1 MADKKDEV
9 FDLKGIRL
17 LVELMKE
24 NNVSELDL
32 EQGGSRLSLRRALPG
47 AASAAPVVV
56 AQPVPAQPV
65 PPVPAAAPAQ
75 AASAAPA
82 APAKEPD
89 YIKTIT
95 SPTVGVFYASP
106 NPEAEPY
113 VKVGDTITPGKTICL
128 IEAMKVFNDIP
139 AEISGKIT
147 EVLVK
152 NGDPLEYGTP
162 LFKVDVR

>member
-1 MADKKDEV
+1 MADKKDDV

-47 AASAAPVVV
+47 AAPVVV
-56 AQPVPAQPV
+56 TQPVAAQPVPTAPV
-65 PPVPAAAPAQ
+65 AAPAVP
-75 AASAAPA
+75 AAPA

-95 SPTVGVFYASP
+95 SPIVGVFYASP
-106 NPEAEPY
+106 NPESDPF
-113 VKVGDTITPGKTICL
+113 VKVGDSIAPGKVICL
-128 IEAMKVFNDIP
+128 IEAMKVFNDIR
-139 AEISGKIT
+139 AEFSGKIT

>member
-1 MADKKDEV
+1 MADKKDDV

-47 AASAAPVVV
+47 AAPVVV
-56 AQPVPAQPV
+56 TQPVAAQPVPTAPV
-65 PPVPAAAPAQ
+65 AAPAVP
-75 AASAAPA
+75 AAPA

-95 SPTVGVFYASP
+95 SPIVGVFYASP
-106 NPEAEPY
+106 TPESDPF
-113 VKVGDTITPGKTICL
+113 VKVGDSIAPGKVICL
-128 IEAMKVFNDIP
+128 IEAMKVFNDIR
-139 AEISGKIT
+139 AEFSGKIT